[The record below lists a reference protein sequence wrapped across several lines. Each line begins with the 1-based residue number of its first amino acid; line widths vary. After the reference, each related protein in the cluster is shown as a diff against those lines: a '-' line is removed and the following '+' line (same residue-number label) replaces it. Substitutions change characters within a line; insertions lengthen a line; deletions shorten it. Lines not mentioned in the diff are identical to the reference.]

1 MAGQHDIWKKRI
13 LLPLWIIQLIATVI
27 FLGLSALALWAWNT
41 VQDDVEDRYGAGPTD
56 QADDLIK

>member
-1 MAGQHDIWKKRI
+1 MAGQHNIWKKRI

-27 FLGLSALALWAWNT
+27 FLGLAALALWAWNT
-41 VQDDVEDRYGAGPTD
+41 VQDDVEDRYGSGPTE